1 MKKFSIKC
9 TGSNVEEAM
18 NQIGELTDLDAKQK
32 NCLRLLTEEMF
43 SMMSSVLSN
52 KEATFSIAKE
62 DREWTL
68 TLTINTF
75 VSPLAKQEYLSAAT
89 DGKNLAH
96 KGLKGMFTAFLEF
109 ISGGDAAGAV
119 APNAIVGDTADY
131 VQMWQM
137 SQYLEQLSEAEKK
150 NAWDG
155 MEKSIIANFADDVLV
170 GVTDNKAKMV
180 VKKAF

>member
-18 NQIGELTDLDAKQK
+18 NQIGELSDLDQK
-32 NCLRLLTEEMF
+32 NQNCLRLLTEEMF

-52 KEATFSIAKE
+52 KEATFAIAKE
-62 DREWTL
+62 GDEWTL
-68 TLTINTF
+68 TLTIDTY
-75 VSPLAKQEYLSAAT
+75 VSPVAKQEYLSAST

-96 KGLKGMFTAFLEF
+96 KGLKGMLTAFLEF
-109 ISGGDAAGAV
+109 ISGGDAAAAV
-119 APNAIVGDTADY
+119 APASLAGDSADY

-137 SQYLEQLSEAEKK
+137 SQYLNQLSEAERK

-155 MEKSIIANFADDVLV
+155 MEKSIIANFADDVMV
-170 GVTDNKAKMV
+170 SVTDNKVKMI
-180 VKKAF
+180 VKKRF

>member
-18 NQIGELTDLDAKQK
+18 AQIGELNELDQKQQ

-43 SMMSSVLSN
+43 SMMSTVLSN
-52 KEATFSIAKE
+52 KEATFAIAKE
-62 DREWTL
+62 EKEWTL
-68 TLTINTF
+68 TLAIETF
-75 VSPLAKQEYLSAAT
+75 VSPKAKQEYLSVAT

-96 KGLKGMFTAFLEF
+96 KGLKGAFTAFLEI
-109 ISGGDAAGAV
+109 ISGGDASGAI
-119 APNAIVGDTADY
+119 APSSMVGDTVDY

-137 SQYLEQLSEAEKK
+137 SQYLNQLSEEERK

-170 GVTDNKAKMV
+170 GVTDNKVKMV